1 MKINAIDEL
10 GRIKEY
16 EAILTYHSEEYNKHY
31 VVYTDNLYDESNN
44 LIIYI
49 SSYNLLNPETI
60 VKKIEDEK
68 EYNEIKTEV
77 NKILLTIKNEIEKCS
92 VVNVNSTLKS

>member
-77 NKILLTIKNEIEKCS
+77 NKILLTIKNETDRCR
-92 VVNVNSTLKS
+92 TLP

>member
-31 VVYTDNLYDESNN
+31 VVYTDNEYDKNN
-44 LIIYI
+44 ELIIYI
-49 SSYNLLNPETI
+49 SSYSLSNPETL
-60 VKKIEDEK
+60 VKPIEDK
-68 EYNEIKTEV
+68 EEYKKIKTEI
-77 NKILLTIKNEIEKCS
+77 NKILLTIKNESEKFD
-92 VVNVNSTLKS
+92 

>member
-1 MKINAIDEL
+1 MKISAVDIN

-16 EAILTYHSEEYNKHY
+16 DAILTYHSEEYNKHY

-68 EYNEIKTEV
+68 EYTEIKTEI
-77 NKILLTIKNEIEKCS
+77 NKILLTIKNESEK
-92 VVNVNSTLKS
+92 L

>member
-16 EAILTYHSEEYNKHY
+16 EAILTYHSEEYNKHF

-49 SSYNLLNPETI
+49 SSYNLINPETI

-68 EYNEIKTEV
+68 EYTEIKTEI
-77 NKILLTIKNEIEKCS
+77 NKILLTIKNETDK
-92 VVNVNSTLKS
+92 L

>member
-68 EYNEIKTEV
+68 EYNEIKTEI
-77 NKILLTIKNEIEKCS
+77 NKILLTIKNETDK
-92 VVNVNSTLKS
+92 L

>member
-68 EYNEIKTEV
+68 EYTEIKTEI
-77 NKILLTIKNEIEKCS
+77 NKILLTIKNETDK
-92 VVNVNSTLKS
+92 L